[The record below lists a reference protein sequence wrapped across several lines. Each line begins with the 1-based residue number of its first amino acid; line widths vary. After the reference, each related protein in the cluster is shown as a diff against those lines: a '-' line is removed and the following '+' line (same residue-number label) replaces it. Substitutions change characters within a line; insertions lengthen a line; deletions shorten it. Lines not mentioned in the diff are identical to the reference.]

1 MIIDEQDRDRIERL
15 LRNLAAE
22 ELLPR
27 FNVVTAD
34 LKPDGTLITA
44 ADLAM
49 QRRLQDALAAGWP
62 GIELLGE
69 EMPADRQ
76 RNLLESA
83 GTALWCLDP
92 LDGTSNFASG
102 IPFFAVSLALLVDGA
117 VQAAW
122 VYDPVRD
129 ECFSALHGAGAQ
141 LNGAALRPRHSAA
154 HLADAMA
161 IVDLK
166 RLPPAL
172 VSAIAQRAPFRS
184 QRSFGS
190 VALDWCWIASGRC
203 QVYLHG
209 GQKLW
214 DYAAGQLILRES
226 GAAGGIL
233 SAYDGDWTQRPTLQP
248 RIACAAADQALLGEW
263 RDWVGAAL
271 SG

>member
-1 MIIDEQDRDRIERL
+1 MIEAQDLDRIGEL
-15 LRNLAAE
+15 LREVAAE

-27 FNVVTAD
+27 FTAVTAD
-34 LKPDGTLITA
+34 RKPDGSLITA

-49 QRRLQDALAAGWP
+49 QRRLQEALAEGWP
-62 GIELLGE
+62 GIALLGE

-76 RNLLESA
+76 RALLESA

-129 ECFSALHGAGAQ
+129 ECFSALRGAGAR
-141 LNGAALRPRHSAA
+141 LDGSELRPRHSATRV
-154 HLADAMA
+154 ADAMA
-161 IVDLK
+161 IVDIK

-172 VSAIAQRAPFRS
+172 ISAIAQRAPFRS

-214 DYAAGQLILRES
+214 DYAAGQLILQES

-233 SAYDGDWTQRPTLQP
+233 VAYDGDWSQRLTLQP
-248 RIACAAADQALLGEW
+248 RIALAAASPELLAEW
-263 RDWVGAAL
+263 RDWVAAAL

>member
-1 MIIDEQDRDRIERL
+1 MIEAHDRDRIGEL
-15 LRNLAAE
+15 LRTLAAE

-27 FNVVTAD
+27 FNAVSAD
-34 LKPDGTLITA
+34 TKPDGSLITA

-49 QRRLQDALAAGWP
+49 QRRLQEALAAGWP
-62 GIELLGE
+62 DIELLGE
-69 EMPADRQ
+69 EMPAERQ

-102 IPFFAVSLALLVDGA
+102 IPFFAVSLALLVGGT

-122 VYDPVRD
+122 VHDPVRD
-129 ECFSALHGAGAQ
+129 ECFSAVSGAGAQ
-141 LNGAALRPRHSAA
+141 LNGLTLHPRHSAQR
-154 HLADAMA
+154 LSDAMA

-172 VSAIAQRAPFRS
+172 VSAVAQRAPFRS

-226 GAAGGIL
+226 GAVGGIL
-233 SAYDGDWTQRPTLQP
+233 AAYDGDWSERPTLQP
-248 RIACAAADQALLGEW
+248 RIGIAAASSRLLTEW

>member
-1 MIIDEQDRDRIERL
+1 MIEAQDIDRIGEL
-15 LRNLAAE
+15 LREVAAE

-27 FNVVTAD
+27 FTAVAAD
-34 LKPDGTLITA
+34 RKPDGSLITA

-49 QRRLQDALAAGWP
+49 QRRLQDALAEGWP
-62 GIELLGE
+62 GIALLGE
-69 EMPADRQ
+69 EMPAEHQ
-76 RNLLESA
+76 RALLESS

-102 IPFFAVSLALLVDGA
+102 IPFFAVSLALLVDGG

-129 ECFSALHGAGAQ
+129 ECFSALRGAGAR
-141 LNGAALRPRHSAA
+141 LNGSELRPRHSATRV
-154 HLADAMA
+154 ADAMA
-161 IVDLK
+161 IVDIK

-172 VSAIAQRAPFRS
+172 ISAIAQRAPFRS

-214 DYAAGQLILRES
+214 DYAAGQLILQES

-233 SAYDGDWTQRPTLQP
+233 VAYDGDWTQGLTLQP
-248 RIACAAADQALLGEW
+248 RIALAAASPELLAEW
-263 RDWVGAAL
+263 RDWVAAAL

>member
-1 MIIDEQDRDRIERL
+1 MIDAQDRDRIGELIRT
-15 LRNLAAE
+15 LAAQ

-27 FNVVTAD
+27 FTAVTAD
-34 LKPDGTLITA
+34 RKPDGSLITA

-49 QRRLQDALAAGWP
+49 QRRLQESLADGWP
-62 GIELLGE
+62 GIALLGE

-76 RNLLESA
+76 RALLESA
-83 GTALWCLDP
+83 GAALWCLDP

-102 IPFFAVSLALLVDGA
+102 IPFFGVSLALLVDGV

-129 ECFSALHGAGAQ
+129 ECFSALRGAGAQ
-141 LNGAALRPRHSAA
+141 LNGSELKPRHSASRV
-154 HLADAMA
+154 ADAMA
-161 IVDLK
+161 IVDIK

-172 VSAIAQRAPFRS
+172 IGAIAQRAPFRS

-233 SAYDGDWTQRPTLQP
+233 SAYDGDWSQQPTLQP
-248 RIACAAADQALLGEW
+248 RIAIAAASAPLLAEW
-263 RDWVGAAL
+263 RDWIGAAL

>member
-1 MIIDEQDRDRIERL
+1 MIEAQDRDRIAGL
-15 LRNLAAE
+15 LRKLAAE

-27 FNVVTAD
+27 FTAVTAER
-34 LKPDGTLITA
+34 KPDGSLITA

-49 QRRLQDALAAGWP
+49 QRRLQEVLAAGWP

-69 EMPADRQ
+69 EMPAERQ
-76 RNLLESA
+76 VALLESA

-102 IPFFAVSLALLVDGA
+102 IPFFAVSLALLVDGS

-129 ECFSALHGAGAQ
+129 ECFSALRGGGAQ
-141 LNGAALRPRHSAA
+141 LNGVELRPRHSASRV
-154 HLADAMA
+154 ADAMA
-161 IVDLK
+161 IVDIK

-172 VSAIAQRAPFRS
+172 VTAIAQRAPFRS

-226 GAAGGIL
+226 GAVGGIL
-233 SAYDGDWTQRPTLQP
+233 AAYDGDWTQRLTLQP
-248 RIACAAADQALLGEW
+248 RIAMAAADPRLLTEW